1 MLQKFLDI
9 ITNIEANRTDHTTTH
24 CLYFDFCT
32 NIYDTRA
39 ELLIDEMGLGN
50 AGQELKRRSS

>member
-32 NIYDTRA
+32 NIYDSRA
-39 ELLIDEMGLGN
+39 ELLIDE
-50 AGQELKRRSS
+50 AGPELKRRSS